1 MKKVIL
7 ILFIGLLGVIASNES
22 NFFDKQTAAEEAST
36 SQEKATQAATKS
48 STETKTM
55 VKIGKEDSTLYADA
69 ALTTPLTVVN
79 GGELTTY
86 LTPKNDAYQVTTNDG
101 TTGYLALTNGS
112 IVEKT
117 VQETPTDLSDAV
129 IVIDPGHGGSDTGAL
144 STNEEIEEK
153 TITLSTA
160 KKVKKELEATGAT
173 VYLTRTS
180 DTFVQLGDICTYS
193 EAKKADIFISLHAD
207 STEYANEATGITTYY
222 YYQENEKLAQT
233 VSDSFDDLP
242 LASRGIATGNY
253 QVLREN
259 LQPALLVEMGYM
271 NNDADLAEMTT
282 SSYQQ
287 QLAESL
293 TEALRDYFELQG

>member
-22 NFFDKQTAAEEAST
+22 NFFDKQTAAEETST
-36 SQEKATQAATKS
+36 SQEKVTQAATTS

-86 LTPKNDAYQVTTNDG
+86 LTQKDDAYQVTTNDG

-117 VQETPTDLSDAV
+117 VQETPTELSDAV

-160 KKVKKELEATGAT
+160 KKVKKELEAAGAT

-180 DTFVQLGDICTYS
+180 DTFVQIGDICTYS
-193 EAKKADIFISLHAD
+193 ETKKADISLHAD

>member
-1 MKKVIL
+1 MRKVIL
-7 ILFIGLLGVIASNES
+7 ILFIGLLGVIVISRS
-22 NFFDKQTAAEEAST
+22 NFFDKQTAAKETST
-36 SQEKATQAATKS
+36 SQEKVAQVTMR

-55 VKIGKEDSTLYADA
+55 VKIGKDDSTLYADTE
-69 ALTTPLTVVN
+69 LTNPIAVVN

-86 LTPKNDAYQVTTNDG
+86 LAQKNDAYQVTTNDG
-101 TTGYLALTNGS
+101 MTGYLALTNGS
-112 IVEKT
+112 LVEKN

-129 IVIDPGHGGSDTGAL
+129 VVIDPGHGGSDTGAL
-144 STNEEIEEK
+144 SNTEEIEEK

-160 KKVKKELEATGAT
+160 KKVKEELEAAGAT

-271 NNDADLAEMTT
+271 NNDADLAEMTN
-282 SSYQQ
+282 SFYQQ

-293 TEALRDYFELQG
+293 TQALCDYFELQG

>member
-22 NFFDKQTAAEEAST
+22 NFFDKQTAAEETST
-36 SQEKATQAATKS
+36 SQEKVTQAATTS

-86 LTPKNDAYQVTTNDG
+86 LTQKDDAYQVTTNDG

-117 VQETPTDLSDAV
+117 VQETPTELSDAV

-160 KKVKKELEATGAT
+160 KKVKKELEAAGAT

-180 DTFVQLGDICTYS
+180 DTFVQIGDICTYS
-193 EAKKADIFISLHAD
+193 ETKKADIFISLHAD
-207 STEYANEATGITTYY
+207 STEYAHEATGITTYY

-233 VSDSFDDLP
+233 VSDSFDDLL

>member
-36 SQEKATQAATKS
+36 SQEKVTQAATTS
-48 STETKTM
+48 STETKAM

-86 LTPKNDAYQVTTNDG
+86 LTQKDDAYQVTTNDG

-117 VQETPTDLSDAV
+117 VQETPTELSDAV
-129 IVIDPGHGGSDTGAL
+129 IVIDPGHGGSDTGEL

-160 KKVKKELEATGAT
+160 KKVKKELEAAGAT

-180 DTFVQLGDICTYS
+180 DTFVQLGDICMYS
-193 EAKKADIFISLHAD
+193 EAKKVDIFISLHAD

-259 LQPALLVEMGYM
+259 LQTALLVEMGYM

-293 TEALRDYFELQG
+293 TEALRDYFKLQG

>member
-36 SQEKATQAATKS
+36 SQEKATQAATTS
-48 STETKTM
+48 STETKAM

-86 LTPKNDAYQVTTNDG
+86 LTQKDDAYQVTTNDG

-160 KKVKKELEATGAT
+160 KKVKKELEAAGAT

-180 DTFVQLGDICTYS
+180 DTFEQLGDICTYS

>member
-22 NFFDKQTAAEEAST
+22 NFFDKQTAVEEAST
-36 SQEKATQAATKS
+36 SQEKATQAATTS

-55 VKIGKEDSTLYADA
+55 VKIVKEDSTLYADA

-86 LTPKNDAYQVTTNDG
+86 LTQKDDAYQVTTNDG

-117 VQETPTDLSDAV
+117 VQENPTDLSDAV

-160 KKVKKELEATGAT
+160 KKVKKELEAAGAT

-180 DTFVQLGDICTYS
+180 DTFVQLGDICMYS

-222 YYQENEKLAQT
+222 
-233 VSDSFDDLP
+233 
-242 LASRGIATGNY
+242 
-253 QVLREN
+253 
-259 LQPALLVEMGYM
+259 
-271 NNDADLAEMTT
+271 
-282 SSYQQ
+282 
-287 QLAESL
+287 
-293 TEALRDYFELQG
+293 

>member
-1 MKKVIL
+1 MRKVIL
-7 ILFIGLLGVIASNES
+7 ILFIGLLGVIVISRS
-22 NFFDKQTAAEEAST
+22 NFFDKQTAAKETST
-36 SQEKATQAATKS
+36 SQEKVAQVTMR

-55 VKIGKEDSTLYADA
+55 VKIGKDDSTLYADTE
-69 ALTTPLTVVN
+69 LTNPIAVVN

-86 LTPKNDAYQVTTNDG
+86 LAQKNDAYQVTTNDG
-101 TTGYLALTNGS
+101 MTGYLALTNGS
-112 IVEKT
+112 LVEKN

-129 IVIDPGHGGSDTGAL
+129 VVIDPGHGGSDTGAL
-144 STNEEIEEK
+144 SNTEEIEEK

-160 KKVKKELEATGAT
+160 KKVKEELEAAGAT

-180 DTFVQLGDICTYS
+180 DTYVQLGDICTYS

-242 LASRGIATGNY
+242 LASRGVLTGNY

-271 NNDADLAEMTT
+271 NNDADLAEMTN
-282 SSYQQ
+282 SFYQQ